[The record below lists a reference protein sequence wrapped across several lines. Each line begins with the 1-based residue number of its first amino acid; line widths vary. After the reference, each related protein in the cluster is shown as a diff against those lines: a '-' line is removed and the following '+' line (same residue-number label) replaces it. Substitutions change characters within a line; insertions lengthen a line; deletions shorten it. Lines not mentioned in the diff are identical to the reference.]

1 MMPLVVKTG
10 SPMDTDNETVP
21 RNESLESESAR
32 RIREIEETEKVMFQ
46 LLSCCGCIS
55 IDRDPERLL
64 NSNYL

>member
-32 RIREIEETEKVMFQ
+32 RIREIEETEKVMSQ
-46 LLSCCGCIS
+46 LL
-55 IDRDPERLL
+55 
-64 NSNYL
+64 